1 MLVPSDP
8 HNQVSTADPQPASLK
23 FDEKIP
29 THPKTLLHLQAP
41 QLETAA
47 LEAQTHVQ
55 EAPDAHLSVDVGGVP
70 VGTWVPFGVYLTEF
84 PTLTVFR
91 GVLQPWPSIPSPL
104 CTSRISTQD

>member
-1 MLVPSDP
+1 VLVPLDP

-23 FDEKIP
+23 FDEKIH

-55 EAPDAHLSVDVGGVP
+55 EAPDAHLSVVCQLELGCHWGYISP
-70 VGTWVPFGVYLTEF
+70 Y
-84 PTLTVFR
+84 
-91 GVLQPWPSIPSPL
+91 SPL
-104 CTSRISTQD
+104 